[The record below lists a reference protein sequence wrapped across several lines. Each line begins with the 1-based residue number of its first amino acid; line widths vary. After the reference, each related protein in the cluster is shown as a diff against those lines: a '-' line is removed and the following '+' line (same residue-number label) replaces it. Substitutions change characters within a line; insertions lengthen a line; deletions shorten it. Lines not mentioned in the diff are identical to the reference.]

1 MEHRRVGGVGLVG
14 AVHATRADDADGRL
28 AGGHDAGLHR
38 GGVGA
43 QHDVVIHVEG
53 VLGVARRMV
62 LRDVQQLE
70 VVVVVLH
77 LGALH
82 DLVAHAHEDVD
93 HLLKGDVHRVQ
104 GACAARRS
112 RQGHVHSLGLQA
124 GLLLAFLQLCA
135 ALLQRILQGLAH
147 VVHQLAHLRALLGG
161 ELAHAAQQTG
171 QLALL
176 AEDVDANLLQATG
189 RLRFAELV
197 QHALTDLTKF
207 VLHVLSL
214 SFMRIVARGKEKSLA
229 PSLQGRSIASL
240 YHPDSSCGR
249 AAKPLIRITR
259 MNPFAPTAASARKL
273 RSELHRRKSVQR
285 SQPKAPFSDRIPPA
299 GYSLHHCCSFGL

>member
-14 AVHATRADDADGRL
+14 AVHAARADDADGRL

-53 VLGVARRMV
+53 VLRVARRMV
-62 LRDVQQLE
+62 LRDVQKLE

-93 HLLKGDVHRVQ
+93 HLIESNVHRVQ
-104 GACAARRS
+104 GTGAARRS
-112 RQGHVHSLGLQA
+112 RQGHVHGLGLQA
-124 GLLLAFLQLCA
+124 GLLLALLQLGA
-135 ALLQRILQGLAH
+135 ALLQRVLQGLAH

-161 ELAHAAQQTG
+161 QLAHAAQQSG

-176 AEDVDANLLQATG
+176 AEDVDANLLQAAG

-214 SFMRIVARGKEKSLA
+214 SFMRIVARGKEK
-229 PSLQGRSIASL
+229 AS
-240 YHPDSSCGR
+240 
-249 AAKPLIRITR
+249 
-259 MNPFAPTAASARKL
+259 
-273 RSELHRRKSVQR
+273 
-285 SQPKAPFSDRIPPA
+285 PPRFRGEA
-299 GYSLHHCCSFGL
+299 